1 MRGFTLLEVL
11 IAIMITALLALGTL
25 GLVNQFS
32 MTHERVGERMDALD
46 RLQAA
51 RRQLEQ
57 DMEQFVPH
65 RPVGDEFNNLQPALV
80 SDDETLLTLTRHG
93 WSRTVFDPPLR
104 SDLQRLEYTLV
115 PIQNE
120 RCRMGLTSE
129 QWADR
134 DSLSGACLIRR
145 YRQHLE
151 AEADNPW
158 REQVVLAPLD
168 DIKLAFVSVGA
179 DGNRETYPQWPVDDG
194 ETAASLRAIGI
205 TLDFATFAPAEFVWA
220 VPGAVLPESSDEEA
234 S

>member
-11 IAIMITALLALGTL
+11 IAIMISALLALGTL

-32 MTHERVGERMDALD
+32 MTRERVGERMDALD

-57 DMEQFVPH
+57 DLEQFVPH
-65 RPVGDEFNNLQPALV
+65 RPVGDEFNNLQPALI

-93 WSRTVFDPPLR
+93 WSRTLFDPPLR

-129 QWADR
+129 QWANR
-134 DSLSGACLIRR
+134 DSLSGACLVRR

-158 REQVVLAPLD
+158 REQVILAPLE
-168 DIKLAFVSVGA
+168 DIQLAFVAVDAEG
-179 DGNRETYPQWPVDDG
+179 DQNTYQQWPMDDG
-194 ETAASLRAIGI
+194 AEAASLRAIRL
-205 TLDFATFAPAEFVWA
+205 TLEFASFSPAEFVWA
-220 VPGAVLPESSDEEA
+220 VPGAVLPESTDEEA